1 MWTIFYADR
10 EPFVDSDGSPFDAPA
25 RGVLAILDVH
35 AQVMT
40 GFDFYWWNGDEWLGG
55 NIFGLWDYLAAPGV
69 KTVKFGRTVPDS
81 LYQSKVAEAVAQR
94 KAVLYG

>member
-1 MWTIFYADR
+1 MWRIYYADR
-10 EPFVDSDGSPFDAPA
+10 EPFSSEDGSPFDAPA

-40 GFDFYWWNGDEWLGG
+40 GFDFYWWAGEEWIGGD
-55 NIFGLWDYLAAPGV
+55 IFGLWDYLAAPGL

-81 LYQSKVAEAVAQR
+81 QYREAVDKAIAAR
-94 KAVLYG
+94 KAATRG